1 MNEAEGEDRVGEA
14 MYEPTHFVE
23 DNLETIHALIR
34 ARPLGLLISSD
45 ADGVQA
51 NAVPFILNADAGP
64 NGALK
69 AHVARA
75 NPQWQHLKD
84 GARALVVFQGPDAY
98 VTPSWYAAKKEHG
111 KVVPTWNY
119 AMVQVRGTVTI
130 HEHPQWLMPQVTALT
145 EAHEGARAEPWAV
158 SDAPERFVDM
168 QMRAIVGI
176 EIAIEDIRGKWKVS
190 QNRSEADQVGVA
202 AGMAA
207 EAETEMAGLVRHYG
221 KADGG

>member
-1 MNEAEGEDRVGEA
+1 

-34 ARPLGLLISSD
+34 AHPLGLLISSD
-45 ADGVQA
+45 SDDLQA
-51 NAVPFILNADAGP
+51 NAVPFILKAEAGP
-64 NGALK
+64 KGVLK

-119 AMVQVRGTVTI
+119 AMVQVRGTVTV
-130 HEHPQWLMPQVTALT
+130 HEHPDWLMPQITALT
-145 EAHEGARAEPWAV
+145 GEHEGGRAEPWALT
-158 SDAPERFVDM
+158 DAPERFVEM

-190 QNRSEADQVGVA
+190 QNRSVADQAGVA
-202 AGMAA
+202 DGYDGQDRPDMSA
-207 EAETEMAGLVRHYG
+207 LVRRYG
-221 KADGG
+221 KV

>member
-1 MNEAEGEDRVGEA
+1 

-64 NGALK
+64 KGTLK

-119 AMVQVRGTVTI
+119 AMVQVRGAVTI
-130 HEHPQWLMPQVTALT
+130 HDHPRWLMPQVTALT
-145 EAHEGARAEPWAV
+145 ETHESGRAEPWAV
-158 SDAPERFVDM
+158 SDAPERFVDL

-190 QNRSEADQVGVA
+190 QNRSGTDQAGVV
-202 AGMAA
+202 AGMVGEGEEDMAA
-207 EAETEMAGLVRHYG
+207 LVHRFG
-221 KADGG
+221 KTDPV

>member
-1 MNEAEGEDRVGEA
+1 

-51 NAVPFILNADAGP
+51 NAVPFILIADAGLK
-64 NGALK
+64 GTLK

-75 NPQWQHLKD
+75 NLQWQHLKD

-119 AMVQVRGTVTI
+119 AMVQVRGPVTV
-130 HEHPQWLMPQVTALT
+130 HEEPEWLLPQITALT
-145 EAHEGARAEPWAV
+145 GAHESTRAEPWAV

-190 QNRSEADQVGVA
+190 QNRSAADQSGVA
-202 AGMAA
+202 KGMQTEGADDMAA
-207 EAETEMAGLVRHYG
+207 LVRQFG
-221 KADGG
+221 KADLS

>member
-1 MNEAEGEDRVGEA
+1 

-23 DNLETIHALIR
+23 DDIETLHALIR
-34 ARPLGLLISSD
+34 AHPLGLLISSD
-45 ADGVQA
+45 ANDLQA
-51 NAVPFILNADAGP
+51 NAVPFILKPDMGP
-64 NGALK
+64 KGTLR

-119 AMVQVRGTVTI
+119 AIVQVRGTVTI
-130 HEHPQWLMPQVTALT
+130 HEHPGWLMPQVTALT
-145 EAHEGARAEPWAV
+145 ETHESGRSEPWAV

-190 QNRSEADQVGVA
+190 QNRSWADQAGVA
-202 AGMAA
+202 AGMVGEGEEDMAA
-207 EAETEMAGLVRHYG
+207 LVQRFG
-221 KADGG
+221 KTDPA

>member
-1 MNEAEGEDRVGEA
+1 

-34 ARPLGLLISSD
+34 VHPLGLLISSD
-45 ADGVQA
+45 ANDLQA
-51 NAVPFILNADAGP
+51 NAVPFILKPDMGTK
-64 NGALK
+64 GTLQ
-69 AHVARA
+69 AHLARA

-98 VTPSWYAAKKEHG
+98 VTPSWYAAKREHG

-130 HEHPQWLMPQVTALT
+130 HENPGWLMPQVTALT
-145 EAHEGARAEPWAV
+145 QTHENGRGEPWAV

-176 EIAIEDIRGKWKVS
+176 
-190 QNRSEADQVGVA
+190 
-202 AGMAA
+202 
-207 EAETEMAGLVRHYG
+207 
-221 KADGG
+221 

>member
-1 MNEAEGEDRVGEA
+1 

-34 ARPLGLLISSD
+34 ARPLGLLISSN

-51 NAVPFILNADAGP
+51 NAVPFILNAEAGP
-64 NGALK
+64 KGTLK

-119 AMVQVRGTVTI
+119 AMVQVRGPVTV
-130 HEHPQWLMPQVTALT
+130 HEEPEWLLPQITALT
-145 EAHEGARAEPWAV
+145 DTHESTRAEPWAV

-190 QNRSEADQVGVA
+190 QNRSAADQSGVA
-202 AGMAA
+202 KGMQTEGADDMAA
-207 EAETEMAGLVRHYG
+207 LVRQFG
-221 KADGG
+221 KADLS

>member
-1 MNEAEGEDRVGEA
+1 

-23 DNLETIHALIR
+23 DNLETIYALIR

-51 NAVPFILNADAGP
+51 NAVPFTLNADAGP
-64 NGALK
+64 KGTLK

-75 NPQWQHLKD
+75 NPQWQHLKG

-119 AMVQVRGTVTI
+119 AMVQVRGTVTVQ
-130 HEHPQWLMPQVTALT
+130 EYPDWLMPQITALT
-145 EAHEGARAEPWAV
+145 DSHESERADPWAV
-158 SDAPERFVDM
+158 TDAPERYVAM

-190 QNRSEADQVGVA
+190 QNRSAGDQAGVA
-202 AGMAA
+202 EGMEAEGVADMAA
-207 EAETEMAGLVRHYG
+207 LVRRHG
-221 KADGG
+221 KGPAA

>member
-1 MNEAEGEDRVGEA
+1 

-34 ARPLGLLISSD
+34 ARTLGLLISAD
-45 ADGVQA
+45 ADDLQA
-51 NAVPFILNADAGP
+51 NAIPFILKADAGP
-64 NGALK
+64 KGVLK

-119 AMVQVRGTVTI
+119 AMVQVRGPVTI
-130 HEHPQWLMPQVTALT
+130 HEEPEWLLPQITALT
-145 EAHEGARAEPWAV
+145 KAHESARAEPWAV
-158 SDAPERFVDM
+158 SDAPERYVAM

-190 QNRSEADQVGVA
+190 QNRSAGDQAGVA
-202 AGMAA
+202 EGMEAEGVADMAA
-207 EAETEMAGLVRHYG
+207 LVRRHG
-221 KADGG
+221 KGPAA

>member
-1 MNEAEGEDRVGEA
+1 MNEAEGEYRVGEV

-34 ARPLGLLISSD
+34 ACPLGLLIS
-45 ADGVQA
+45 ADGNDLQA

-64 NGALK
+64 KGVLK

-145 EAHEGARAEPWAV
+145 ETHESGRAEPWTV

-190 QNRSEADQVGVA
+190 QNRSEADKAGVA
-202 AGMAA
+202 DGMRADGVDDMAA
-207 EAETEMAGLVRHYG
+207 LVRQY
-221 KADGG
+221 KPV

>member
-1 MNEAEGEDRVGEA
+1 
-14 MYEPTHFVE
+14 MYLPTHFVE

-34 ARPLGLLISSD
+34 ARPLGLLISAN
-45 ADGVQA
+45 ADDLQA

-64 NGALK
+64 NGVLK

-84 GARALVVFQGPDAY
+84 GERALVVFQGPDAY
-98 VTPSWYAAKKEHG
+98 VTPSWYVAKKEHG

-119 AMVQVRGTVTI
+119 AMVQVRGAVTV
-130 HEHPQWLMPQVTALT
+130 HEHPDWLMPQVTALT
-145 EAHEGARAEPWAV
+145 DAHESARAEPWAV
-158 SDAPERFVDM
+158 TDAPERFVNM

-190 QNRSEADQVGVA
+190 QNRSGADQAGVA
-202 AGMAA
+202 EGMVRESEEDMAA
-207 EAETEMAGLVRHYG
+207 LVRRFG
-221 KADGG
+221 KTDPA

>member
-1 MNEAEGEDRVGEA
+1 

-34 ARPLGLLISSD
+34 ARPLGLLISSNAND
-45 ADGVQA
+45 LQA
-51 NAVPFILNADAGP
+51 NAVPFILNADARP
-64 NGALK
+64 NGVLK

-119 AMVQVRGTVTI
+119 AMVQVRGPVTV
-130 HEHPQWLMPQVTALT
+130 HEHADWLMPQVTALT
-145 EAHEGARAEPWAV
+145 DAHEGARAEPWAV
-158 SDAPERFVDM
+158 TDAPERFVDM

-190 QNRSEADQVGVA
+190 QNRSSADQAGVEK
-202 AGMAA
+202 GMQA
-207 EAETEMAGLVRHYG
+207 EGSVEMAGLVHQYG
-221 KADGG
+221 KADPG